1 MNALWQTIRDEA
13 ACQAVAEPG
22 LELYLHD
29 AVLQW
34 HDWCAA
40 LSHALARRLACP
52 PCSYEFCRSLVAR
65 AVLEDGAIGV
75 AAAIDL
81 RAVVARDPAC
91 RGFHVPFLFYK
102 GFHALQAH
110 RVAHWYW
117 NAGQRT
123 TAQLIQHRCNEAL
136 AIDIHPAARIGSG
149 VMLDHGTGFV
159 AGETAV
165 IGNNV
170 SLLHGV
176 TLGGT
181 GKHSGDRH
189 PKVRDGASIGAGAK
203 ILGNI
208 EIGAGARIGAG
219 SVVVAAVPCEQTAV
233 GFPARLVVR
242 HPAVASLVLA
252 RSAPRSPACDS
263 PAPDPHIELES
274 MPTVSCGSTIP
285 A

>member
-1 MNALWQTIRDEA
+1 MDALWQTIREEVAGRA
-13 ACQAVAEPG
+13 ADEPG
-22 LELYLHD
+22 LHPYLYD

-65 AVLEDGAIGV
+65 AVIEDGAIGI
-75 AAAIDL
+75 AAAADL
-81 RAVVARDPAC
+81 RAVVTRDPAC
-91 RGFHVPFLFYK
+91 HEFHVPFLFYK
-102 GFHALQAH
+102 GFHALQVH
-110 RVAHWYW
+110 RVAHWHW
-117 NAGQRT
+117 HAGHRT

-165 IGNNV
+165 IGNDV

-181 GKHSGDRH
+181 GKQKGDRH

-208 EIGAGARIGAG
+208 EIGAGARVGAG
-219 SVVVAAVPCEQTAV
+219 SVVIAPVPCAQTAV

-242 HPAVASLVLA
+242 TAAAGPLVP
-252 RSAPRSPACDS
+252 APRVSEMAACETPMRS
-263 PAPDPHIELES
+263 QHIELK
-274 MPTVSCGSTIP
+274 PLKT